1 MQEETL
7 EQVLKEHDEVFQ
19 DNLST
24 LKGFEA
30 KIYVDPNA
38 QPKFCKARPVP
49 YAVRSLV
56 EQELERLVKLGI
68 LEPVQ
73 FSEWAAPIVPVLK
86 SDKTTICIC
95 GDFKLTV
102 NEASHLDRY
111 PIPKIEDL
119 FATLSSGITFTKLD
133 MSQAYQQLLLDDD
146 SKQYVVINTHKG
158 LFKYNRLPFGVS
170 SAPGIF
176 QRVMESVL
184 QGIPGVVVYI
194 DDILVTGQTEA
205 EHLASLKEVLAR
217 LSKAGLRLKKNKCE
231 FMLPSVTYLGYK
243 IDAEGLHPVEEKVK
257 AVQEA
262 PRPRNVTELKSYLG
276 LLTYY
281 GRFLPH
287 LPSVLAPLYKLLRHG
302 TPWRW
307 TSKEKAAFTKPKELL
322 TSAEVLVHFNPKLE
336 LVLACDAS
344 AYGIGAVL
352 SHKMTDG
359 SERPIG
365 FASRTLS
372 DAEKN
377 YSQIEKGLACV
388 FGVKRF
394 HSYLYGHHFNLVTDH
409 KPLLTLFNERHAIP
423 PQASARIQHWVLT
436 LAAYEYNLSCKSTTA
451 HGNADGL
458 SRLPLGD
465 APSNTPQPAEL
476 VLLLKSLEEAPVTSK
491 QIKCWTSK
499 DPTLSQVLSCVQQ
512 GWPSV
517 CPQEELK
524 PFWNRKTELSSL
536 DGCILWGSRVV
547 IPKYGHEQLLQDL
560 HDGHPGISK
569 MKALARSFVWWPGI
583 DQEIENLVKRCDDCQ
598 KIRPSPPVAPLH
610 PWSWPTRPWSRL
622 HLDYAGPFLNHM
634 FWY

>member
-1 MQEETL
+1 MTL
-7 EQVLKEHDEVFQ
+7 DIQRESSVHKIEGVAHIRR
-19 DNLST
+19 
-24 LKGFEA
+24 GFGA
-30 KIYVDPNA
+30 F
-38 QPKFCKARPVP
+38 QPK
-49 YAVRSLV
+49 VR
-56 EQELERLVKLGI
+56 
-68 LEPVQ
+68 
-73 FSEWAAPIVPVLK
+73 A
-86 SDKTTICIC
+86 
-95 GDFKLTV
+95 
-102 NEASHLDRY
+102 
-111 PIPKIEDL
+111 
-119 FATLSSGITFTKLD
+119 
-133 MSQAYQQLLLDDD
+133 
-146 SKQYVVINTHKG
+146 
-158 LFKYNRLPFGVS
+158 
-170 SAPGIF
+170 
-176 QRVMESVL
+176 
-184 QGIPGVVVYI
+184 
-194 DDILVTGQTEA
+194 
-205 EHLASLKEVLAR
+205 
-217 LSKAGLRLKKNKCE
+217 
-231 FMLPSVTYLGYK
+231 
-243 IDAEGLHPVEEKVK
+243 
-257 AVQEA
+257 
-262 PRPRNVTELKSYLG
+262 
-276 LLTYY
+276 
-281 GRFLPH
+281 
-287 LPSVLAPLYKLLRHG
+287 
-302 TPWRW
+302 
-307 TSKEKAAFTKPKELL
+307 
-322 TSAEVLVHFNPKLE
+322 LE

-377 YSQIEKGLACV
+377 YSQIEKEGLACV

-423 PQASARIQHWVLT
+423 PQASARIQRWALT

-499 DPTLSQVLSCVQQ
+499 DLTLSQVLSCVQQ
-512 GWPSV
+512 GWPSI

-547 IPKYGHEQLLQDL
+547 IPKCGHEQLLQDL

-634 FWY
+634 FLVLIDAHSKWIEAFPVNSATSKVTIQQLRTVFAQFGIPDSVVTDNGTCFTSAEFEEFLARNGISHRKSAPYHPATNGLAEGAVQILKQGLKKNTEGSLSDRIAKLLFAYRRTPHSTTGVSPAQLLMGRNLKSRLDLLKPDISQRVEAKQQQQKTTHDTHAHVRQFAEKEQVYIRNFQQGQPWIPGVISKVAGPVSYQVMLENGQLVRRHHEIGLELVNH